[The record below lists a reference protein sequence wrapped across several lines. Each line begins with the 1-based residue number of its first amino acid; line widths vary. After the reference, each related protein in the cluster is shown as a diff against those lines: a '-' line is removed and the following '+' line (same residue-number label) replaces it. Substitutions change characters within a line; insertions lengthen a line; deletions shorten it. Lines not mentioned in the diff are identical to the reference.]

1 MFSLRHDIQW
11 STFSWLIGS
20 SLIGVVAGAIVVR
33 SLDVPLFQIL
43 VGSVLILAVV
53 GSVLIART
61 SLHVDGRR
69 WTIAAGASTGALVAA
84 AGIGGPPM
92 TIYAVLSR
100 WDQRSFAATM
110 QPYQAAVS
118 LLAVFVSLVAAPT
131 SWPALTGGLWL
142 ILAASIAAGLVA
154 GAILSRIVS
163 PGAGRVVVIALA
175 LIGAVIT
182 LVSGLSGITR

>member
-1 MFSLRHDIQW
+1 
-11 STFSWLIGS
+11 
-20 SLIGVVAGAIVVR
+20 
-33 SLDVPLFQIL
+33 
-43 VGSVLILAVV
+43 
-53 GSVLIART
+53 
-61 SLHVDGRR
+61 
-69 WTIAAGASTGALVAA
+69 
-84 AGIGGPPM
+84 M

-110 QPYQAAVS
+110 QRYQAAVS